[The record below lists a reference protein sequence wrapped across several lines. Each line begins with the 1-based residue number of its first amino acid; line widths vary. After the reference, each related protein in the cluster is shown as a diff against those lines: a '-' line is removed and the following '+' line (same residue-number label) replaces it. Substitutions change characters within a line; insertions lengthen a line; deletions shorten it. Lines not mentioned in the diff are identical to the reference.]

1 VSQAPSPV
9 PWIAMVSCD
18 TNGTAGSFSMV
29 DDIFTLARDR
39 GAQASLLYSLTGE
52 GCLINQDYLQ
62 NFDKVLDVYATTS
75 LQGARVLESQFQN
88 VGASAYSYNSKMLND
103 SASIVTALL
112 ASDALS
118 VIGNIPSP
126 PVESTSPD
134 PTTSTL
140 ASLSPVLS
148 VSTQSSIPSAVGTPT
163 QTLAARHG
171 RRQTVSSAPSSAT
184 TVGASYLAAVMA
196 SQNTTVG
203 GLLDSTNNGT
213 TTAQPSQNNSGP
225 NTGLAMIILVSTSP
239 AQRSS

>member
-1 VSQAPSPV
+1 
-9 PWIAMVSCD
+9 
-18 TNGTAGSFSMV
+18 MV

-75 LQGARVLESQFQN
+75 LQGARVLESQFLN

-118 VIGNIPSP
+118 IIGNVPSP
-126 PVESTSPD
+126 PVEAPVESLD
-134 PTTSTL
+134 PTPSTL
-140 ASLSPVLS
+140 PSLSPVLS
-148 VSTQSSIPSAVGTPT
+148 VSTLSSISSVVGTPT
-163 QTLAARHG
+163 ETLVARHE
-171 RRQTVSSAPSSAT
+171 RRQTLSSAPSSAT

-196 SQNTTVG
+196 SQNMTVG
-203 GLLDSTNNGT
+203 GLLDPTNNGT
-213 TTAQPSQNNSGP
+213 NTAAPSQNNSGP
-225 NTGLAMIILVSTSP
+225 NTGLAMIILVSPRAYKSLHETVTDSVT
-239 AQRSS
+239 